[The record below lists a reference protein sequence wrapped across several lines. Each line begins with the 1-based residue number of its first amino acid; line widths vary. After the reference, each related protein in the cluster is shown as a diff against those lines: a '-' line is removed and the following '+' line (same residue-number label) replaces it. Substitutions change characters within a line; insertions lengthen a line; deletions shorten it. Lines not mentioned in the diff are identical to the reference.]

1 LHVRDSKVLTDAVV
15 VGAFTVLVKLA
26 GAAKVVFSAHLL
38 GAGDQFDAF
47 VIAFVIPSFLGEVLG
62 GSLIFALIPTLIEV
76 RERQGEEA
84 AHELY
89 SSILIWA
96 AVLLSAVAILAA
108 LGSGVI
114 VKLLGS
120 NFSAEKAHL
129 TRNLFLAM
137 TAVIPLS
144 GISMTWR
151 AVLNSK
157 EKFAAAA
164 GIPILTP
171 IVSIALIVTAGHA
184 LGAFSLAFGATIG
197 TLAEVLLLAIALRTH
212 GIRLLPSR
220 PRWTQPARQVLTQ
233 YAPMAIG
240 GIMLSGSNLIDQ
252 LMAARLVT
260 GSVSALNFGTRVTGV
275 IIAIGPAALSTAI
288 LPRFSKMTAL
298 GDWPA
303 LRGAVKRY
311 ALLSLILS
319 IPATACCIYFS
330 ESIVRIIFQRG
341 AFSAQD
347 THLVARVQM
356 LSLLQVPMSMLLAL
370 VVRLVSALKA
380 NDLLLRMA
388 VLSVVANFALDYAL
402 MRSMG
407 VAGIALATPLVTL
420 LSLSFLAYLLARR
433 VKTLAIGA
441 Y

>member
-1 LHVRDSKVLTDAVV
+1 MRDSKVLTDAVV

-76 RERQGEEA
+76 REQQGEEA

-108 LGSGVI
+108 LGSDVI

-252 LMAARLVT
+252 LMAARLVA

-298 GDWPA
+298 GDWRA

-330 ESIVRIIFQRG
+330 ESIVRIVFQRG

-380 NDLLLRMA
+380 NGLLLRMA
-388 VLSVVANFALDYAL
+388 LLSGIANFVLDYAL